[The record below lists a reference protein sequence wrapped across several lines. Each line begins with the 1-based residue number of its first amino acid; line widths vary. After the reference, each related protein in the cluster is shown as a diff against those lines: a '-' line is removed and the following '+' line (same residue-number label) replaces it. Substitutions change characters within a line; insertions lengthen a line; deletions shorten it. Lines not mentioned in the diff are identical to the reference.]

1 MKDKFSISKKIKSFG
16 HAIRGV
22 CVFIKSNPHN
32 WVIILA
38 LVVVPAAGFYFNI
51 TEPEWLAVIIVIGF
65 VFAAEAFNTAIEV
78 HMNLTS
84 PEHHPFA
91 RDTKDV
97 AAGASLIAVITAAV
111 VGVMVFGPHL
121 VSAFGGF

>member
-1 MKDKFSISKKIKSFG
+1 MTGNSISKKIKSFG

-22 CVFIKSNPHN
+22 FVFMKSNPHN
-32 WVIILA
+32 GVLVFSLIAVI
-38 LVVVPAAGFYFNI
+38 AAGFYFNI
-51 TEPEWLAVIIVIGF
+51 NQAEWFAVIIVTGLVF
-65 VFAAEAFNTAIEV
+65 VAEAFNTAIEI

-97 AAGASLIAVITAAV
+97 AAGASLLAVILSAV
-111 VGVMVFGPHL
+111 VGLVVFLPRIMEL
-121 VSAFGGF
+121 F